1 MMAEGFAVYC
11 SIAVPCFAVMLK
23 ESVLQNELE
32 DGMWLG

>member
-11 SIAVPCFAVMLK
+11 SIAVPCFAVMPK

-32 DGMWLG
+32 DGILL